1 MDQKAD
7 TVAAA
12 SLPAACRSPV
22 VNPGVEER
30 GARSSP
36 RLSGL
41 AALKAAKRKELAA
54 KEAREELVQGDTR
67 VGAARAATGLLYSPE
82 MLLHRCVW
90 DSEHIESP
98 ERLRRVVERC
108 RELELV
114 DRCVAV
120 EAREA
125 TDRELLLYHSQ
136 GRGDTS

>member
-1 MDQKAD
+1 MEQKAD

-22 VNPGVEER
+22 VNSGVER

-108 RELELV
+108 GELGLV

-136 GRGDTS
+136 GGEDTS